1 MYCYEFP
8 FFEDFARF
16 QPGMPVSIDSKGN
29 AWPGAGTTIYR
40 NVAEEP
46 ITYSMNNVKL
56 RQLNHFMTLAV
67 FDGGV
72 AAFRGT
78 FDNFEVQMGK
88 TDLPTVDGQIRRV
101 SEVVAMNRDTF
112 IIVGSNQLLPLTV
125 LVTRPD
131 SGPVTVSF
139 QFGIPTPLNEV
150 DDNKFPHIDVLTNT
164 TVAMIYERNMNLY
177 TRKAELKGTGTNAQV
192 SLGSEVRVG
201 NSYEFHKVAGM
212 DANHYIIAATG
223 RLFNS
228 SFYYPA
234 VTAVLCTIKGDTIEI
249 GEWKYLAWAMS
260 HNYMDMDNFDF
271 QNAIMVFTDAAEH
284 SIIAVMVHFDREE
297 NDISFGSSRTIQN
310 GGAVFFPE
318 KIDMRILS
326 PTTFA
331 VFYEDQVIHKL
342 CLVLCSVSSSR
353 DISVA
358 SPTYVVSLTSGAFSY
373 DLCESG
379 MGDFVILENRVT
391 DQNRVFMHYGVVL
404 PRPFGIAQKTKN
416 GKLTIQFA
424 GMFKVPTKQRFTPG
438 RAIYTNSKGELLE
451 GRPFGMAN
459 RESGLFYEHGPDR
472 SLLSQNNLVGVAVT
486 KNKIY
491 MKFL

>member
-131 SGPVTVSF
+131 QGPVSVSF
-139 QFGIPTPLNEV
+139 QFGIPTPINEV

-234 VTAVLCTIKGDTIEI
+234 VTAVLCTINGDSIAF
-249 GEWKYLAWAMS
+249 WKSKLSMS
-260 HNYMDMDNFDF
+260 M
-271 QNAIMVFTDAAEH
+271 
-284 SIIAVMVHFDREE
+284 
-297 NDISFGSSRTIQN
+297 
-310 GGAVFFPE
+310 
-318 KIDMRILS
+318 
-326 PTTFA
+326 
-331 VFYEDQVIHKL
+331 
-342 CLVLCSVSSSR
+342 
-353 DISVA
+353 
-358 SPTYVVSLTSGAFSY
+358 
-373 DLCESG
+373 
-379 MGDFVILENRVT
+379 
-391 DQNRVFMHYGVVL
+391 
-404 PRPFGIAQKTKN
+404 
-416 GKLTIQFA
+416 
-424 GMFKVPTKQRFTPG
+424 
-438 RAIYTNSKGELLE
+438 
-451 GRPFGMAN
+451 
-459 RESGLFYEHGPDR
+459 
-472 SLLSQNNLVGVAVT
+472 
-486 KNKIY
+486 
-491 MKFL
+491 